1 MVVEAINKRVASLL
15 ERLSEA
21 SSVPKE
27 VVLEEALKLW
37 AAARELDVEGPQN
50 DEEPMS
56 CDVAYPLGSSEVY
69 YSPISQG
76 QRQLRHHVQ
85 RIGFPVVYPKL
96 HAFPGVMIVG
106 AASAEE
112 TCKPGPGVP

>member
-50 DEEPMS
+50 DEDPMS
-56 CDVAYPLGSSEVY
+56 CAVSYPLGTSEVY
-69 YSPISQG
+69 M
-76 QRQLRHHVQ
+76 L
-85 RIGFPVVYPKL
+85 
-96 HAFPGVMIVG
+96 
-106 AASAEE
+106 
-112 TCKPGPGVP
+112 